1 MESNSLQ
8 NIGLSAKRLAEL
20 EKDGMKEVK
29 ANLLGFLAFCKVE
42 KTSEHIGSLL
52 DELASGT
59 KSPHRNIV
67 AQYVVEGK
75 MARPNLAAAL
85 RFLKNLGDAEFD
97 VNKFEKECGIGITV
111 SNEEIKQAIS
121 DICVANP
128 KVFDEG
134 WSAQGKMMPLIKKSE
149 KLTFADG
156 KVVKDMLDEV
166 YRQKFGE
173 HVVAAK
179 GAKKPATTTAAK
191 EQKEAAVDETT
202 LDPSK
207 YRELRIAQVENLK
220 KQGVDPYPHK
230 FHKTMELPA
239 FAPKYEHLTK
249 GEQLTTIE
257 SVCGRISLRR
267 DSSSKLV
274 FIDIAEIDSKLQVL
288 ANFTFYEKQDQWAI
302 ILPALRPG
310 DLIGVNGYPSRSKT
324 GEISIVPKEIVIL
337 APCLHM
343 IPTKLQEIETRF
355 RSRHLDML
363 VHPKVVRNFQIRSK
377 IISFVR
383 NFFDKRG
390 FLEVETPTM
399 GVLAGG
405 ATAKPFVTHH
415 NDLGVDLFMRV
426 APELYLKQLIIGGM
440 NKVYEIGKNYRNEG
454 IDTTHNPEFTAI
466 ESYEAYADYNDL
478 IAMTEEL
485 LSTLVFHLYGK
496 HQVEYH
502 PHGVDDPECWT
513 IDFTPPFRRYPM
525 IATIEKKL
533 SELEGSP
540 VVLPTDLTSAETNK
554 WLVAI
559 CTKHQA
565 ECSPP
570 HTNYRLLDALCGKF
584 IEKDLTQP
592 GFITDHPQIMSP
604 LAKYHRTTPGLT
616 ERFEL
621 FIAKK
626 EIVNAYTELNEPSVQ
641 RGLFQ
646 TQALANKGDDEA
658 QPIDE
663 GYCTAMEYGLPP
675 TGGWGM
681 GIDRLCMMLTDN
693 CNIKEVIL
701 FPAMRPLE
709 EQMAM
714 QRIILGKSTT
724 FKG

>member
-1 MESNSLQ
+1 M
-8 NIGLSAKRLAEL
+8 
-20 EKDGMKEVK
+20 
-29 ANLLGFLAFCKVE
+29 
-42 KTSEHIGSLL
+42 
-52 DELASGT
+52 
-59 KSPHRNIV
+59 
-67 AQYVVEGK
+67 
-75 MARPNLAAAL
+75 
-85 RFLKNLGDAEFD
+85 
-97 VNKFEKECGIGITV
+97 
-111 SNEEIKQAIS
+111 
-121 DICVANP
+121 
-128 KVFDEG
+128 
-134 WSAQGKMMPLIKKSE
+134 
-149 KLTFADG
+149 
-156 KVVKDMLDEV
+156 
-166 YRQKFGE
+166 
-173 HVVAAK
+173 
-179 GAKKPATTTAAK
+179 
-191 EQKEAAVDETT
+191 
-202 LDPSK
+202 
-207 YRELRIAQVENLK
+207 
-220 KQGVDPYPHK
+220 
-230 FHKTMELPA
+230 
-239 FAPKYEHLTK
+239 
-249 GEQLTTIE
+249 
-257 SVCGRISLRR
+257 
-267 DSSSKLV
+267 
-274 FIDIAEIDSKLQVL
+274 
-288 ANFTFYEKQDQWAI
+288 
-302 ILPALRPG
+302 
-310 DLIGVNGYPSRSKT
+310 
-324 GEISIVPKEIVIL
+324 
-337 APCLHM
+337 
-343 IPTKLQEIETRF
+343 
-355 RSRHLDML
+355 
-363 VHPKVVRNFQIRSK
+363 RSK

-478 IAMTEEL
+478 IVMTEEL
-485 LSTLVFHLYGK
+485 LSSLVQHLYGTQ
-496 HQVEYH
+496 QVQYH
-502 PHGVDDPECWT
+502 PKGLEDPECWT
-513 IDFTPPFRRYPM
+513 IDFTPPFARYPM
-525 IATIEKKL
+525 IATIEEAL
-533 SELEGSP
+533 SKLEGSP
-540 VVLPTDLTSAETNK
+540 VVFPTDLTSAETNK
-554 WLVAI
+554 WLIEI
-559 CTKHQA
+559 CTKHEA
-565 ECSPP
+565 ECPPP

-584 IEKDLTQP
+584 IEKSIIKP

-641 RGLFQ
+641 RSLFQ
-646 TQALANKGDDEA
+646 TQALSNKGDDEA

-681 GIDRLCMMLTDN
+681 GIDRLCMMLTDH

>member
-1 MESNSLQ
+1 
-8 NIGLSAKRLAEL
+8 
-20 EKDGMKEVK
+20 MKEVK
-29 ANLLGFLAFCKVE
+29 ASLLGFLASCNVE
-42 KTSEHIGSLL
+42 KTSEHVGSLL

-59 KSPHRNIV
+59 KSAHKNLV
-67 AQYVVEGK
+67 AQYIVDGK
-75 MARPNLAAAL
+75 MQRPNLAAAL
-85 RFLKNLGDAEFD
+85 RYLKNLGDAEFD
-97 VNKFEKECGIGITV
+97 VAKFEKESGIGVTV
-111 SNEEIKQAIS
+111 TNEEIKQSIS
-121 DICVANP
+121 DICLANP
-128 KVFDEG
+128 KLFEEG
-134 WSAQGKMMPLIKKSE
+134 WNGQGKMMPVIKKSE
-149 KLTFADG
+149 KLAFADG
-156 KVVKDMLDEV
+156 KVVKDILDEV
-166 YRQKFGE
+166 YVQKFGE
-173 HVVAAK
+173 RVAVSKA
-179 GAKKPATTTAAK
+179 AKKPATAPTSGAK
-191 EQKEAAVDETT
+191 VEKEAAVDETT

-207 YRELRIAQVENLK
+207 YRELRIAQVEKLK
-220 KQGVDPYPHK
+220 KQGIDPYPHK
-230 FHKTMELPA
+230 FHKTIELPA
-239 FAPKYEHLTK
+239 FGPKYEHLTI
-249 GEQLTTIE
+249 GEQLSTTERI
-257 SVCGRISLRR
+257 VGRIALRR

-274 FIDIAEIDSKLQVL
+274 FIVIAEIDTKLQVL
-288 ANFTFYEKQDQWAI
+288 ANFTFYENKEKWAI
-302 ILPALRPG
+302 ILDALRPG
-310 DLIGVNGYPSRSKT
+310 DVIGVIGHPARSKT
-324 GEISIVPKEIVIL
+324 GELSIVPNEIIIL

-363 VHPKVVRNFQIRSK
+363 VHPKVVRTFQMRSK

-478 IAMTEEL
+478 IEMTEEL
-485 LSTLVFHLYGK
+485 LSSLVQYLYGTQ
-496 HQVEYH
+496 QVQYH
-502 PHGVDDPECWT
+502 PKGLEDPECWT
-513 IDFTPPFRRYPM
+513 IDFTPPFNRYPM
-525 IATIEKKL
+525 IATIEEALTK
-533 SELEGSP
+533 LEGSP
-540 VVLPTDLTSAETNK
+540 VVLPTDLTCAETNK
-554 WLVAI
+554 WLIEI
-559 CTKHQA
+559 CTKHEA

-584 IEKDLTQP
+584 IEKSIIKP

-641 RGLFQ
+641 RSLFQ
-646 TQALANKGDDEA
+646 TQSLSNKGDDEA

-681 GIDRLCMMLTDN
+681 GIDRLCMMLTDH

-724 FKG
+724 YKG

>member
-1 MESNSLQ
+1 
-8 NIGLSAKRLAEL
+8 
-20 EKDGMKEVK
+20 
-29 ANLLGFLAFCKVE
+29 
-42 KTSEHIGSLL
+42 L

-59 KSPHRNIV
+59 KSSHKNLV
-67 AQYVVEGK
+67 AQYIVDGK
-75 MARPNLAAAL
+75 MQRPNLAAAL
-85 RFLKNLGDAEFD
+85 RYLKNLGDAEFN
-97 VNKFEKECGIGITV
+97 VATFEKECGIGITV
-111 SNEEIKQAIS
+111 TNEEIKQSIS
-121 DICVANP
+121 EICLANP
-128 KVFDEG
+128 KLFEEG
-134 WSAQGKMMPLIKKSE
+134 WNGQGKMMPLIKKSE

-156 KVVKDMLDEV
+156 KVVKDILDEV
-166 YRQKFGE
+166 YVQKFGE
-173 HVVAAK
+173 RAASK
-179 GAKKPATTTAAK
+179 AVKKPATTGAAK
-191 EQKEAAVDETT
+191 PEKEAVVDEAT

-220 KQGVDPYPHK
+220 KQGIDPYPHK
-230 FHKTMELPA
+230 FHKSMELPA
-239 FAPKYEHLTK
+239 FGAKYEHLTI
-249 GEQLTTIE
+249 GEQLATTE
-257 SVCGRISLRR
+257 SIVGRIALRR

-274 FIDIAEIDSKLQVL
+274 FIVIAEIDTKLQVL
-288 ANFTFYEKQDQWAI
+288 ANFTFYENKEKWAI
-302 ILPALRPG
+302 ILTALRPG
-310 DLIGVNGYPSRSKT
+310 DVIGVIGFPARSKT
-324 GEISIVPKEIVIL
+324 GELSIVPKEIIIL

-363 VHPKVVRNFQIRSK
+363 VHPKVVKTFQMRSK

-478 IAMTEEL
+478 IQMTEEL
-485 LSTLVFHLYGK
+485 LSSLVQHLYGTHK
-496 HQVEYH
+496 VEYH
-502 PHGVDDPECWT
+502 PKGLEDPECWT
-513 IDFTPPFRRYPM
+513 IDFTPPFNRYPM
-525 IATIEKKL
+525 IATIEKAL
-533 SELEGSP
+533 SDLEGKP
-540 VVLPTDLTSAETNK
+540 VVLPSDLTSAETNRI
-554 WLVAI
+554 LIEI
-559 CTKHQA
+559 CTKHEA

-584 IEKDLTQP
+584 IEKSIIKP

-604 LAKYHRTTPGLT
+604 LAKYHRSTPGLT

-646 TQALANKGDDEA
+646 TQAVSNKGDDEA

-681 GIDRLCMMLTDN
+681 GIDRLCMMLTDH

-714 QRIILGKSTT
+714 QRVILGKSTT
-724 FKG
+724 YKG